1 MAYSVKTGNKYY
13 VYADKEK
20 SEPADEISPL
30 IFSPN
35 GKISTYRAVIN
46 GKWHY
51 KVFINGRS
59 YPGSIDSNGNAVYV
73 KGGKIILIE
82 D

>member
-13 VYADKEK
+13 VYADKAK
-20 SEPADEISPL
+20 SESSDEISPL

-35 GKISTYRAVIN
+35 GKALAYRAIVG
-46 GKWHY
+46 GKWYY

-73 KGGKIILIE
+73 KDGKIILIE
-82 D
+82 Y